1 MIYSVTKV
9 FLKTVFPFLGCPKR
23 GKLFL
28 FEIVNNLVCTHRL
41 NLLVLLLVDPLL
53 HETCFYYRQE
63 YGENVNE
70 AGGIILLL
78 LDSVWGV
85 EVIGITPP

>member
-1 MIYSVTKV
+1 MSRVTKV
-9 FLKTVFPFLGCPKR
+9 FLESVFPFLGSPE
-23 GKLFL
+23 GGELFL
-28 FEIVNNLVCTHRL
+28 FEIVNYLVCTHGF

-53 HETCFYYRQE
+53 HQAGLYYSQD

-78 LDSVWGV
+78 FDSVWGV